1 MGKVF
6 NISADCKANQ
16 HYMVNIEQRLIEI
29 KKMVDRGD
37 YFTINRARQYGKTTT
52 LRALSRFLK
61 NDYTVIS
68 MDFQRMG
75 ASKFKNENTFS
86 LVFSRMFIQ
95 AVEAG
100 YEGSGDMAGKAVTAF
115 KQALQYEKDDLELFE
130 MFGYVRDICR
140 MALKPLVLIIDEA
153 DSAADNQVFLDFLA
167 QLRAH
172 YIDRDETPTFQS
184 VILAGVY
191 DIKNMKHKIR
201 KQDDRQMNSPWNIA
215 VDFLVDMSFSGKDI
229 AGMLTEYENDHHT
242 GMNVKKIA
250 DLIYEY
256 TSGYP
261 FLVSCICKLMDERLG
276 VNGEYSDRAAVWSN
290 RGVLEAVRILLT
302 DQNTLFESLIHKL
315 EDYPELNEMLR
326 DLLFRGKEINYV
338 IGVRSIETAMMF
350 GFVKREGYRIVPANR
365 IFETLIYNWFLASP
379 AMQRDRI
386 YDAALKDKK
395 QFIRNGRLDMDFVL
409 EKFVQHFDELYGD
422 RQQNFLEEDGRRYFL
437 LYLRPI
443 INGTGNYYVESQTRN
458 MERTDVI
465 VDYLG
470 ERFVVELK
478 IWHGNA
484 YHERGEKQL
493 ADYLEYYH
501 LEKGYMLS
509 FSFNKKKQIGV
520 RKIKIGTKTVIEA
533 VV

>member
-1 MGKVF
+1 MGKIF
-6 NISADCKANQ
+6 NISADCKANR
-16 HYMVNIEQRLIEI
+16 HYMVDIGQRLIEI

-52 LRALSRFLK
+52 LRALSCFLK

-86 LVFSRMFIQ
+86 LAFSRMFMQ
-95 AVEAG
+95 SMK
-100 YEGSGDMAGKAVTAF
+100 EGSEAVTAF
-115 KQALQYEKDDLELFE
+115 KQALQQEKDDLELFE
-130 MFGYVRDICR
+130 LFGYLRDICT

-153 DSAADNQVFLDFLA
+153 DSAADHQVFLDFLA
-167 QLRAH
+167 QLRAC
-172 YIDRDETPTFQS
+172 YIDRDETPAFQS

-201 KQDDRQMNSPWNIA
+201 PQEEHKMNSPWNIA

-229 AGMLTEYENDHHT
+229 AGMLAEYEHDHHT
-242 GMNVKKIA
+242 GMNVANIA

-261 FLVSCICKLMDERLG
+261 FLVSCICKLMDERL
-276 VNGEYSDRAAVWSN
+276 VEMGEYLDMAAVWTN
-290 RGVLEAVRILLT
+290 QGVLEAVRILLAE
-302 DQNTLFESLIHKL
+302 QNTLFESLIHKL
-315 EDYPELNEMLR
+315 EDYPELREMLWE
-326 DLLFRGKEINYV
+326 LLFRGKEINYV
-338 IGVRSIETAMMF
+338 VGVHSIEIALML
-350 GFVKREGYRIVPANR
+350 GFVKKEGYRIVLANR
-365 IFETLIYNWFLASP
+365 IFEILLYNWFLASP
-379 AMQRDRI
+379 AVQRERI
-386 YDAALKDKK
+386 YDAALKDKN
-395 QFIRNGRLDMDFVL
+395 QFICNGRLDMELVL

-422 RQQNFLEEDGRRYFL
+422 RQQRFLEEDGRRYFL

-443 INGTGNYYVESQTRN
+443 INGTGNYYIESRTRN

-470 ERFVVELK
+470 EQFVVELK

-484 YHERGEKQL
+484 YHERGEEQL
-493 ADYLEYYH
+493 AEYLEYYH
-501 LEKGYMLS
+501 LDKGYMLS
-509 FSFNKKKQIGV
+509 FSFNKKKQIGLK
-520 RKIKIGTKTVIEA
+520 KIRIGTKTVIEA